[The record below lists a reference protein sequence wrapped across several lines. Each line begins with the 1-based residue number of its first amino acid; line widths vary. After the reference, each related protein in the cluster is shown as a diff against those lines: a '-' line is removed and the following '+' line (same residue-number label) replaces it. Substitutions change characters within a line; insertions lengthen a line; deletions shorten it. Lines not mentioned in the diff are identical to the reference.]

1 MGKIKQRALVISQ
14 EGVAENIYSMWI
26 KTDIAKEAK
35 CGQFITVY
43 TKDASKLL
51 PRPISICE
59 IKADSLRIVYRIVGA
74 GTAEFAG
81 YKAGDSIDI
90 MGPLGNGFP
99 VNAPSAKSSDG
110 IIVIGGGIGVPPML
124 ETVKQ
129 LSALSDENKKI
140 DIVLGYRNNELFL
153 YDEFKALGNVHIATD
168 DGSVGTK
175 GTVIDAIKE
184 QGVSGRT
191 IYACGPK
198 PMLRAIKE
206 YALSNGITAWISMEE
221 RMACGIGACLGC
233 VCKTT
238 ETDDHSKVKNARVCA
253 DGPVFNAE
261 EVDLS

>member
-1 MGKIKQRALVISQ
+1 MGKIKTRAEIISQ
-14 EGVAENIYSMWI
+14 EGIAENIYSMWI

-43 TKDASKLL
+43 TKDPSKLL

-59 IKADSLRIVYRIVGA
+59 IKEDTLRIVYRIA
-74 GTAEFAG
+74 GGGTSELAG
-81 YKAGDSIDI
+81 YRAGEMIEI

-99 VNAPSAKSSDG
+99 IEKGKA
-110 IIVIGGGIGVPPML
+110 IVIGGGIGIPPML
-124 ETVKQ
+124 ETVKE
-129 LSALSDENKKI
+129 LSKNTDSEI
-140 DIVLGYRNNELFL
+140 EIVLGYKNDELFL
-153 YDEFKALGNVHIATD
+153 YDEFKELGNVHIATD

-175 GTVIDAIKE
+175 GTVIDAINE
-184 QGVSGRT
+184 QRVEGSV

-206 YALSNGITAWISMEE
+206 YANEKGITAWISMEE
-221 RMACGIGACLGC
+221 RMACGIGACLAC

-238 ETDDHSKVKNARVCA
+238 KTDNHSKVNNTRVCA

-261 EVDLS
+261 EVDLQ